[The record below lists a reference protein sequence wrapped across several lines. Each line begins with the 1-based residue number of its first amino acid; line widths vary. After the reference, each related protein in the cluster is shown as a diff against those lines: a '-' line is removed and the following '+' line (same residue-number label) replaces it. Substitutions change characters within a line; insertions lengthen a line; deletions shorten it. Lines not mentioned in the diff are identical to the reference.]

1 MKNKKVFILLLFIL
15 VLLPLGSLMAAPP
28 PPPIPDPPGPSSGH
42 VFIGGAPIGS
52 GLVLLVSLALGYGLR
67 KYYNARKRKISE

>member
-1 MKNKKVFILLLFIL
+1 MKNKKVLILLFFIL

-28 PPPIPDPPGPSSGH
+28 PPPPPPPGPSSGH
-42 VFIGGAPIGS
+42 VFIGGSPIGS

>member
-1 MKNKKVFILLLFIL
+1 MKNKEVFILLLFIL

-28 PPPIPDPPGPSSGH
+28 PPPPPPGPSSGH
-42 VFIGGAPIGS
+42 VFIGGSPIGS

>member
-1 MKNKKVFILLLFIL
+1 MKNKKVLILILFIL

-28 PPPIPDPPGPSSGH
+28 PPPPPPGPSSGH

-67 KYYNARKRKISE
+67 KYYNARKRRISE

>member
-1 MKNKKVFILLLFIL
+1 MKNKKVFIFLLFIL

-28 PPPIPDPPGPSSGH
+28 PPPPPPGPPH
-42 VFIGGAPIGS
+42 RATIGS

>member
-1 MKNKKVFILLLFIL
+1 MKNKKVFIFLLFIL

-28 PPPIPDPPGPSSGH
+28 PPPPPPGPSSGH
-42 VFIGGAPIGS
+42 VFIGGSPIGS